1 MAEAIAGLYAPHAVR
16 LRPPQQAAF
25 AGNAIAL
32 SPGRVWM
39 SAGGAG
45 ALDPPQRQAL
55 AAAGFEL
62 AQVPLTALEAG
73 GGSLRCCV
81 AEVF

>member
-1 MAEAIAGLYAPHAVR
+1 
-16 LRPPQQAAF
+16 
-25 AGNAIAL
+25 
-32 SPGRVWM
+32 M

-62 AQVPLTALEAG
+62 AQMPLTALEAG